1 MFIKIILKNYK
12 KNFDKYIVYSL
23 CNILTVSMIYFF
35 WSTLDIFTNSATY
48 DQRTYLLFYDIQWDL
63 LVSCGIITLVSIF
76 MMFIAFK
83 NYIWLRVQDYSMYL
97 TLGMRRKRFLIMLGI
112 EYLTNW
118 CVSFLAGV
126 MIGKILSEV
135 AVNIISYCTTANIA
149 L

>member
-112 EYLTNW
+112 EYG
-118 CVSFLAGV
+118 AR
-126 MIGKILSEV
+126 I
-135 AVNIISYCTTANIA
+135 
-149 L
+149 